1 MALPISV
8 YNAGESDAFM
18 GDFPNGDSKCA
29 RDRISEARGRYNSSI
44 IAIFI
49 WAN

>member
-1 MALPISV
+1 MTLPISM

-29 RDRISEARGRYNSSI
+29 RDGVSKARGRYNCAI